1 MDKKNLIEKI
11 KEQLKALVSSEKEEK
26 EVKFAE
32 VKAGELMIS
41 TPDEELTVGS
51 EVMVLDEEGVGNP
64 LADGKYILDS
74 GMEIVVEAGKVKEMM
89 EKKEEEEESKVEI
102 EVEAGDYK
110 KEEEKMA
117 DVKME
122 EKVAKLEEKVM
133 ALMEKMNSMLGE
145 SEMMKKELSA
155 LANSPST
162 TPIETKNVEFRSVED
177 KKNGVGKL
185 DIMDIRERARKNN
198 R

>member
-32 VKAGELMIS
+32 VKAGDLMIS

-89 EKKEEEEESKVEI
+89 EKKEEEEESKVQI
-102 EVEAGDYK
+102 DVEAGDYK
-110 KEEEKMA
+110 KEEMA
-117 DVKME
+117 EDVKME

-185 DIMDIRERARKNN
+185 DIMDFRERARKNN